1 MWMIFTIL
9 FTPRSLFNESIVKSK
24 HNCWVCMDM
33 KSTANDCVFALAAQ
47 RVETTRMYACLF
59 VLLGRWSPDCVYIHC
74 CKLLVSFISVCR
86 TFKIDDSFTSYRLS
100 VSQKKQTIRQIKH
113 DTKIH
118 RRSLASHSHQNPCN
132 LYDNWTVQLSTK
144 NRRIPYLTTPIIIF
158 PPSLE

>member
-47 RVETTRMYACLF
+47 RVETTRMY

-144 NRRIPYLTTPIIIF
+144 NRRIPYLTTSIIIF